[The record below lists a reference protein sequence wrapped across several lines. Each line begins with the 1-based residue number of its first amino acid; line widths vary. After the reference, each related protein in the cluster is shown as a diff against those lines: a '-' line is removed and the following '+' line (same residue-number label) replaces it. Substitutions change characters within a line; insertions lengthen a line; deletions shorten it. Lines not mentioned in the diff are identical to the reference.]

1 MSLKVKEEINNL
13 HLIAYALMDHE
24 LGLDMELGSLL

>member
-1 MSLKVKEEINNL
+1 MSLKVKEEINNV
-13 HLIAYALMDHE
+13 HLITYVLMENE